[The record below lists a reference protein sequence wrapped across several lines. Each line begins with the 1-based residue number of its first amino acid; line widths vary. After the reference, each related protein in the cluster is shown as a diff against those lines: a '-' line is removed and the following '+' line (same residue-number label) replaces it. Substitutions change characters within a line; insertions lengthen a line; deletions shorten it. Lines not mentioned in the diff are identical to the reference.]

1 MFVQS
6 LGTIFPA
13 FATAQLGA
21 EIMYID
27 DFPSPIPSGELKNLT
42 TEKISVEEFY
52 KKHWWKNMKDIS
64 EEFDIKYT
72 GVAIGTYQNKVTPP
86 FEDFTGKNRNTY
98 LLFGRELLAHGGEI
112 GIHGYNHQ
120 PLLLPPDPVDKSL
133 EYIPWNSKKDMES
146 SLDALQKLVYNF
158 FPNEKLKTYVPPSN
172 IINTTGLSAL
182 NDAVPTIET
191 VASLYVGSK
200 SNGSLIQEFGPDEQN
215 KNIYHFPRITSG
227 YAITDEEQFILTDVT
242 ANLGVI
248 SHFVHPD
255 DILDEKRSGNLT
267 WEELFKAYK
276 TTIKEIRERYPYIK
290 SMTQS
295 EATASMKIYQTGDL
309 DVSYEDD
316 AVHIAYKGLPNHTS
330 TIIRV
335 EEGKKI
341 QPGSFSYG
349 TVKKLDS
356 QIYSVTLTKA
366 SATIP
371 IKGE

>member
-1 MFVQS
+1 
-6 LGTIFPA
+6 
-13 FATAQLGA
+13 
-21 EIMYID
+21 
-27 DFPSPIPSGELKNLT
+27 
-42 TEKISVEEFY
+42 
-52 KKHWWKNMKDIS
+52 MKDIS
-64 EEFDIKYT
+64 EELDIKYT

-98 LLFGRELLAHGGEI
+98 LLFGRELLSHGGEI

-120 PLLLPPDPVDKSL
+120 PLLLPPDPVDKAL
-133 EYIPWNSKKDMES
+133 EYVPWNSKEDMES

-182 NDAVPTIET
+182 NDAVPTMET

-200 SNGSLIQEFGPDEQN
+200 SNGSLIQEFGPDEHN

-371 IKGE
+371 IKGA